1 MSYTHI
7 DNLYKNQGI
16 LLFKQCY
23 AMEKIHG
30 TSAHISKNKD
40 GKVIF
45 FSGGS
50 NHAEFLSL
58 FNIDELTEK
67 IIAKSSAPFTV
78 YGEAYGGKLMKMSK
92 TYGDR
97 LRFIA
102 FEVKIGDSWLNVP
115 KAQEFA
121 VSLGFDFVHYKLI
134 STALETIDT
143 ERDAPSIQAQRL
155 GMGDNLPREGI
166 VLRSPEEV
174 IFNNGARAIA
184 KHKSDAFRETATKRK
199 IVDPSSLEVLTKAKD
214 IANEWVTRERLNHIL
229 TENALELRIEH
240 IGKVIPLMQNDIA
253 REARGEIV
261 LSSEAIKEISR
272 ATALLIKEEV
282 RYQTKEH

>member
-1 MSYTHI
+1 MSYMNI
-7 DNLYKNQGI
+7 DNLYKNQKI

-40 GKVIF
+40 GKVVF

-50 NHAEFLSL
+50 KHAEFLSL
-58 FNIDELTEK
+58 FNVDELTEQFT
-67 IIAKSSAPFTV
+67 AKTSAPFIV

-92 TYGDR
+92 TYGNR
-97 LRFIA
+97 LRFVA

-115 KAQEFA
+115 KAQEFV

-134 STALETIDT
+134 PTELEAIDT
-143 ERDAPSIQAQRL
+143 ERDAPSVQAQRL

-166 VLRSPEEV
+166 ILRPLEEV
-174 IFNNGARAIA
+174 IFNNGERAIA
-184 KHKSDAFRETATKRK
+184 KHKSDAFKETATPRK
-199 IVDPSSLEVLTKAKD
+199 VVDPASLEILTKAKD
-214 IANEWVTRERLNHIL
+214 IASEWVTRERLNHIL
-229 TENALELRIEH
+229 TGNNLELRIEN

-253 REARGEIV
+253 REGKGEVI
-261 LSSEAIKEISR
+261 LSGEAIKEISR
-272 ATALLIKEEV
+272 ATALLIKEEIK
-282 RYQTKEH
+282 YQIKE